1 MTSPVRTDSPAL
13 LRPVVLFDLDGTL
26 VDTVGLIV
34 DSYAHVFERFGIAGI
49 EEAEVR
55 SWIGLALEE
64 TFEALDPQRAP
75 AMAEAYR
82 KFNVGHHDERIAPYL
97 GADAHV
103 GALLDAG
110 ADVGVVTSK
119 GSELARRGLAAT
131 AMPSIDVVIGKEHTL
146 AHKPDPAPLRHAL
159 EVLGARAEDA
169 VYVGDAA
176 TDLQAAHAAGMAAVG
191 VTWGAGT
198 RPALEAQG
206 PLAVVDSF
214 AELTLLLAPGR

>member
-34 DSYAHVFERFGIAGI
+34 DSYAHVFERFGITGI

-64 TFEALDPQRAP
+64 TFEALDPVRAP

-82 KFNVGHHDERIAPYL
+82 AFNVGHHDERIAPYP

-103 GALLDAG
+103 GTLLDAG

-119 GSELARRGLAAT
+119 GSELARRGLTAT
-131 AMPSIDVVIGKEHTL
+131 SMPALDVVIGKEHTL

-198 RPALEAQG
+198 RPALEAQD

-214 AELTLLLAPGR
+214 AELTGLLAPER

>member
-34 DSYAHVFERFGIAGI
+34 DSYAHVFERFGITGI

-64 TFEALDPQRAP
+64 TFEALDPVRAP

-82 KFNVGHHDERIAPYL
+82 AFNVGHHDERIAPYP

-103 GALLDAG
+103 GTLLDAG

-119 GSELARRGLAAT
+119 GSELARRGLTAT
-131 AMPSIDVVIGKEHTL
+131 SMPALDVVIGKEHTL

-198 RPALEAQG
+198 RPALEAQD
-206 PLAVVDSF
+206 PLTVVDSF
-214 AELTLLLAPGR
+214 AELTGLLAPER